1 MEIRVK
7 SITGEIISLDVSPSD
22 TIKSVKDM
30 IRKKGVD
37 QKDPLQLYKQ
47 EQELQDDHS
56 LHNYN
61 LVDKNVIFLAPS
73 HDKVG
78 FFIKLKVD
86 GPGYAHFQEI
96 MYSGYLVHWNQ
107 IGLML
112 KFGKLYLILN
122 VKFLKDSIISS

>member
-47 EQELQDDHS
+47 GQQLQDEHP

-61 LVDKNVIFLAPS
+61 LVDKSVIFLAPS

-78 FFIKLKVD
+78 FFVRLKLD
-86 GPGYAHFQEI
+86 NPGYAHFEEI
-96 MYSGYLVHWNQ
+96 IYSGYLVHWNQ
-107 IGLML
+107 NGLML
-112 KFGKLYLILN
+112 KFGKLDLLFSN
-122 VKFLKDSIISS
+122 ENF